1 MEKEIKFEVKLS
13 AKDLWQFSMY
23 HANGGLTGIFN
34 LIFTA
39 AALFL
44 LIFRWG
50 TLTEA
55 YRLLLVGCAL
65 IFTVLQP
72 AMLYNKVR
80 KQAKSPVMQQPMLLT
95 FHEKGL
101 KVEQNDQKID
111 FTWEQMGRM
120 TRKPT
125 LVILY
130 MDRVHAYLLPKA
142 VLGEK
147 EEAFY
152 EMVRLHLPKEKRK
165 GI

>member
-1 MEKEIKFEVKLS
+1 MEKEMKFEVKLS

-23 HANGGLTGIFN
+23 HANGGLTGLFN

-39 AALFL
+39 AAVFL

-50 TLTEA
+50 TLSDA

-72 AMLYNKVR
+72 ALLYNKVR
-80 KQAKSPVMQQPMLLT
+80 RQAKTPVMQQPMYLT
-95 FHEKGL
+95 FHENGL
-101 KVEQNDQKID
+101 KVEQNDQNVD
-111 FTWEQMGRM
+111 FSWDQMGRM
-120 TRKPT
+120 SRKPT

-142 VLGEK
+142 VLGSR
-147 EEAFY
+147 EEEFY
-152 EMVRLHLPKEKRK
+152 EMVRKHLPKEKRR